1 MTIRWT
7 KLCLDLRWQVQNSL
21 PGAEPRLRLSDK
33 PLPGDHTSWPVQKK
47 YVDKKNEL
55 KLLSKDKIIWKISPK
70 DQLSER
76 SHVFRDRC
84 ICYEFYECT
93 LYLNY
98 YTVLMLHPT
107 SIYCRMSRDVESF
120 HALLTIMNLQMTTAG
135 SIWPIPPLMDTLTFD
150 LSAHM
155 GTRWSFHAK

>member
-107 SIYCRMSRDVESF
+107 SIYCRMSRDVRVFMPCWPSWTF
-120 HALLTIMNLQMTTAG
+120 KWPLLA
-135 SIWPIPPLMDTLTFD
+135 PYD
-150 LSAHM
+150 LSHPWW
-155 GTRWSFHAK
+155 TLWPST